1 MFIMPASHSFFRAPG
16 RASTLPVSLRRQ
28 AAVTMRLAVW
38 ENRPGGVLC
47 VERAELNVAPFAAEL
62 EHLHLLDLQAAALQ
76 ALQPL
81 RSSPG
86 LQGCALR
93 TRRHAGMHTLPIA
106 PSCQMLP
113 CCMISPSLGSL
124 DRHNIPCFMVGC
136 TLMR

>member
-1 MFIMPASHSFFRAPG
+1 MAWLLSCGRGAGGTCLHAHDTGLSHVSASQVENPEPAAAYPAVFIMPASHSFFRAPG

-28 AAVTMRLAVW
+28 AAVTLRLAVW

-81 RSSPG
+81 RAR
-86 LQGCALR
+86 Q
-93 TRRHAGMHTLPIA
+93 
-106 PSCQMLP
+106 
-113 CCMISPSLGSL
+113 SL
-124 DRHNIPCFMVGC
+124 VQ
-136 TLMR
+136 

>member
-1 MFIMPASHSFFRAPG
+1 MLGCRSGAGATCLNAHDPHLSRAWASQVENPEPAAAYPALFSMPASHSFFRAPG

-28 AAVTMRLAVW
+28 AAVTLRLAVW

-81 RSSPG
+81 RAR
-86 LQGCALR
+86 Q
-93 TRRHAGMHTLPIA
+93 
-106 PSCQMLP
+106 
-113 CCMISPSLGSL
+113 SL
-124 DRHNIPCFMVGC
+124 VQ
-136 TLMR
+136 